1 VSDLRALLSDGR
13 VHILDGAMGTVLYD
27 RGVFVNVSY
36 DELNLSRPDLVEGI
50 HREYAQAGAEILE
63 TNTFGANPVKLS
75 GFGLEART
83 EEINLAA
90 AELARRA
97 AGEGAG
103 SGAGSPSGNAVL
115 VVGAFGPLGVRI
127 EPWGP
132 TSEEEARG
140 FFRRQV
146 RGLLDGG
153 VDGFLLETFSDLNE
167 VRQAILA
174 IRELSDL
181 PLLAQMTVEEGG
193 VTSYGTEVE
202 TLARSLEEWGADAV
216 GLNCSVGPAEILEAV
231 ERMAAVTDLPLIAQ
245 PNAGLPR
252 TVGDRKMYMAS
263 PEYMA
268 RYARRMVEAGVRFV
282 GGCCGTSPDHIRQ
295 IREAVLPES
304 ATTVP
309 TGTSDEPRTDPR
321 APAPLPGVH
330 TFGSGYP
337 RAKAPGQGDAR
348 PLEGGPRPPQTDPRD
363 EADTDAPPDSAD
375 GPRPDPVPLEDRSP
389 FGGKLARGEF
399 VTAVELLPPLGWDP
413 GALLHWGRQARE
425 AGADAVTVVESNRG
439 RRRMSS
445 IPAGIL
451 LAREGEVEVV
461 VHYTCRD
468 RNMLRMISDLLG
480 AAAAGIRNVLVVS
493 GDLVPTGPYPDHTA
507 IFDID
512 AIGLANVLDHLNRG
526 RDPGGHVVDPPT
538 RFVVGVALNQ
548 GAADGGR
555 ERSRLRWKVEAGA
568 DFVVTQP
575 VFHGPDLLRFLDE
588 AQGVL
593 DRGNGQ
599 RVPVLAGLWP
609 LSSLREAEYLANE
622 VPGVTLPESVLERMA
637 SAEAK
642 GEEAARGEG
651 LRILDEVL
659 EVILPKV
666 QGVHV
671 TSSWR
676 DPGVALEVV
685 RSARERRA
693 TGAAAAAEEPHAG

>member
-1 VSDLRALLSDGR
+1 VTDLRALLADGR
-13 VHILDGAMGTVLYD
+13 VHVLDGAMGTVLYD

-36 DELNLSRPDLVEGI
+36 DELNLSRPELVEEI
-50 HREYAQAGAEILE
+50 HRGYVQAGAEILE

-97 AGEGAG
+97 TMGG
-103 SGAGSPSGNAVL
+103 SGGGGVAPTGNPSL

-132 TSEEEARG
+132 TSEEEARA
-140 FFRRQV
+140 FFRRQI

-167 VRQAILA
+167 IRQAILA

-181 PLLAQMTVEEGG
+181 PLLAQMTGEEGG

-295 IREAVLPES
+295 IRQAVLPGS

-309 TGTSDEPRTDPR
+309 TGTSDEPKTDPR
-321 APAPLPGVH
+321 AQAPLPGVH

-337 RAKAPGQGDAR
+337 RAKAPGRSD
-348 PLEGGPRPPQTDPRD
+348 PRPPQGDPREESD
-363 EADTDAPPDSAD
+363 ADAPPDSAD

-389 FGGKLARGEF
+389 FGAKLARGEF

-413 GALLHWGRQARE
+413 GPLLHWGRQARE

-445 IPAGIL
+445 VPAGIL

-548 GAADGGR
+548 GAADGER

-575 VFHGPDLLRFLDE
+575 VFHGPDLLRFLDG
-588 AQGVL
+588 AQDGL

-642 GEEAARGEG
+642 GEEAARDEG

-659 EVILPKV
+659 EVILPRV

-676 DPGVALEVV
+676 DPGVALQVV
-685 RSARERRA
+685 GAARERRG
-693 TGAAAAAEEPHAG
+693 TGAAAVAEEPDAG

>member
-1 VSDLRALLSDGR
+1 MTDLRALLSDGR
-13 VHILDGAMGTVLYD
+13 VHVMDGAMGTVLYD

-36 DELNLSRPDLVEGI
+36 DELNLSRPELVEAI
-50 HREYAQAGAEILE
+50 HREYVAAGAEILE

-97 AGEGAG
+97 AGEGA
-103 SGAGSPSGNAVL
+103 V

-132 TSEEEARG
+132 TSEEDARG

-167 VRQAILA
+167 IHQAILA

-193 VTSYGTEVE
+193 VTSYGAEVE
-202 TLARSLEEWGADAV
+202 VLARSLEEWGADAV

-231 ERMAAVTDLPLIAQ
+231 ERMAAVTDRPLIAQ

-268 RYARRMVEAGVRFV
+268 RYARRMVEAGVRLV
-282 GGCCGTSPDHIRQ
+282 GGCCGTSPEHIRQ
-295 IREAVLPES
+295 IRAAVVPGS
-304 ATTVP
+304 ATAGP
-309 TGTSDEPRTDPR
+309 TDTSVDAGTDPARPER
-321 APAPLPGVH
+321 APALGAH
-330 TFGSGYP
+330 SFGSGYP
-337 RAKAPGQGDAR
+337 RAKAPGQS
-348 PLEGGPRPPQTDPRD
+348 DPRG
-363 EADTDAPPDSAD
+363 EAEGEEGPDAGEAL
-375 GPRPDPVPLEDRSP
+375 RTDPVPLEDRSP
-389 FGGKLARGEF
+389 FGGKLARGDF

-413 GALLHWGRQARE
+413 SALLEWGRRARE

-445 IPAGIL
+445 VPAGIL

-512 AIGLANVLDHLNRG
+512 AIGLTNVLDHLNRG

-548 GAADGGR
+548 GAADGDR

-588 AQGVL
+588 AGGVL
-593 DRGNGQ
+593 DRDDGN

-622 VPGVTLPESVLERMA
+622 VPGVAVPESVLRRMA
-637 SAEAK
+637 DADTR
-642 GEEAARGEG
+642 GEEEARDEG

-659 EVILPKV
+659 EEILPGV

-676 DPGVALEVV
+676 DPKLALRVV
-685 RSARERRA
+685 GAARERR
-693 TGAAAAAEEPHAG
+693 GK